1 MMLLQTNNDAQAAL
15 DVLSNPMTNSAL
27 QQHLAGRSARH
38 RPSEA
43 AVVSH
48 YHPQFCSKASSYCS
62 LHTWNG
68 TFCLLS
74 HLLAVLV

>member
-15 DVLSNPMTNSAL
+15 DVLSNPMTNSTL

-43 AVVSH
+43 AVVRS
-48 YHPQFCSKASSYCS
+48 QFPVQSTA
-62 LHTWNG
+62 
-68 TFCLLS
+68 LLLKI
-74 HLLAVLV
+74 HATGFFA